1 MHSASQELGGRGIG
15 ARWPRWRS
23 GFSVAPVRL
32 PAPFGQGS
40 GTWPG
45 IRRAGLDEPGC
56 CLHTP
61 RPPRRLPIGPLA
73 MSSLPE
79 PPLRFRGLR
88 CCVPGSVR
96 WKHMTQCI
104 GFPRLL
110 WQVATHLLALFPLR
124 FYPLP
129 VLEVGNWVRS
139 GGAWNPGVGRA
150 GSSGGSRENRLLPL
164 PASGGRL
171 GGFLGLWP
179 LLPSSK
185 PDVFHSQTSLCSVS
199 SDPSA
204 SLSKDL

>member
-61 RPPRRLPIGPLA
+61 RPPRHLPIGTLA

-96 WKHMTQCI
+96 WKHMTVYR
-104 GFPRLL
+104 FPAAAVASRYTFTGSFSLTVLSSSCSGSRKLGKVRGCVEPRCRQGRLL
-110 WQVATHLLALFPLR
+110 WGL
-124 FYPLP
+124 
-129 VLEVGNWVRS
+129 
-139 GGAWNPGVGRA
+139 
-150 GSSGGSRENRLLPL
+150 SRESP
-164 PASGGRL
+164 PASAGVWRPPGWIPWLVASSPVFEARRVSFSDL
-171 GGFLGLWP
+171 S
-179 LLPSSK
+179 LLC
-185 PDVFHSQTSLCSVS
+185 L
-199 SDPSA
+199 
-204 SLSKDL
+204 L